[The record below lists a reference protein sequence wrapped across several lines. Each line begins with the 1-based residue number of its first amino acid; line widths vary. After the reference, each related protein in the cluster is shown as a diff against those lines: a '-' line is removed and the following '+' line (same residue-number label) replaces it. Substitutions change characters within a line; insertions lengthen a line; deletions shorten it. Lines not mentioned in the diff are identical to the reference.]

1 MLYLFGI
8 KNKVLYLLRF
18 CPNFFKR
25 LSRSVR
31 IINQTLINYQAT
43 CMQVVFLVLLSVWS
57 CLILL
62 ISSKTCLSMMIQADL
77 GSKNAR
83 ITLFLFCSNKLFLCS
98 FIWWQRFM
106 FPWMTCVVAQPKGT
120 KVLDWVPQFT
130 CILGQEY
137 PKIEGPKDGEAISI
151 GDRWKFFFLSDFL
164 SRIPTFPENVTV
176 WLVPPYEI
184 QIGFLSP
191 LELILLTSLMFL
203 TPQFFQPPTLYPS
216 VFIYRLPLV
225 GLSWWE
231 CGFPLSYILD

>member
-43 CMQVVFLVLLSVWS
+43 CLQVVFLVLLSVWS

-98 FIWWQRFM
+98 YALSYALSYDRQRFM
-106 FPWMTCVVAQPKGT
+106 FPWMTCVVAQSNGM
-120 KVLDWVPQFT
+120 KVLD
-130 CILGQEY
+130 
-137 PKIEGPKDGEAISI
+137 
-151 GDRWKFFFLSDFL
+151 
-164 SRIPTFPENVTV
+164 
-176 WLVPPYEI
+176 
-184 QIGFLSP
+184 
-191 LELILLTSLMFL
+191 
-203 TPQFFQPPTLYPS
+203 
-216 VFIYRLPLV
+216 
-225 GLSWWE
+225 
-231 CGFPLSYILD
+231 